1 MSVYSNYLSP
11 YTEEGL
17 LQDVDQTKP
26 SKVYAQLSIA
36 YNQGSIG
43 VQNNTRLFV
52 PYYEQQDPDEFDY
65 QLLYE
70 IYSNKYLQEL
80 IHWFNSKIIP
90 EFTTMSYQTISV
102 RIRIFVYKLNKLV
115 DDEKVSKET
124 AIKLHLNLVET
135 LESEYS
141 ELINESLP
149 F

>member
-80 IHWFNSKIIP
+80 IHCFNSKIIP

-102 RIRIFVYKLNKLV
+102 RIRIFVSKLNKLV